1 MAKKKN
7 WKKSV
12 VTYLFYFICAYGG
25 LITYLYSGQRDML
38 YHPYGA
44 SPVPDAVSEVYAI
57 DITKRGF
64 SPKGWYIEAADPD
77 KPTILHFHGN
87 GGNVASRYDGLQ
99 HFIKDG
105 YGLLLAEY
113 SGYGGNTGAPSE
125 ESIYQDAEAYYTYL
139 KYIGLEESQ
148 IILYGESLGSGPAT
162 YLAQKYDAKA
172 LVLEVPYDSILNV
185 VKERYWFVLGLKYL
199 LKDQFNNIGRIADI
213 NMPLLIMLAGSDA
226 VIPIE
231 HGKVL
236 YEAANTPKALRIHD
250 YAGHNSLKRE
260 AVFNDVQEFLKQ
272 Q

>member
-7 WKKSV
+7 WKKNG
-12 VTYLFYFICAYGG
+12 VTYLFYFICAYSG
-25 LITYLYSGQRDML
+25 LLTYLYSGQRDML

-44 SPVPDAVSEVYAI
+44 SPAPAAVSEVYAL
-57 DITKRGF
+57 DVTKRGF

-87 GGNVASRYDGLQ
+87 GGNVAPRYDALQ
-99 HFIKDG
+99 DFIKDG

-125 ESIYQDAEAYYTYL
+125 KSIYQDAEAYYAYL

-148 IILYGESLGSGPAT
+148 IVLYGESLGSGPAT

-185 VKERYWFVLGLKYL
+185 AKGKYWFVLGLKYL
-199 LKDQFNNIGRIADI
+199 LKDHFDNIGRIADI
-213 NMPLLIMLAGSDA
+213 DMPVLMMLAEQDE
-226 VIPIE
+226 VIPAA
-231 HGKVL
+231 HGKAL
-236 YEAANTPKALRIHD
+236 FNAAREPKELSIHSG
-250 YAGHNSLKRE
+250 AGHNALKRD
-260 AVFNDVQEFLKQ
+260 AVFEEVQAFLNR
-272 Q
+272 